1 MDPQMLKPDAPSAI
15 EPSYG
20 LDLGRRLIIR
30 DIEIAGSGVII
41 LTGPSS
47 CGKGEIAKAMC
58 ELLSIERGRWLSMG
72 DILRRTYER
81 ARSPEFM
88 ALLESRYSISDQVPI
103 LDCIDSSPELARK
116 VEDQAAALAAALAEK
131 RGAPADWRTASQL
144 DWLEFCTTHGLLVPN
159 RWTQALIAAD
169 IQQLP
174 DLDKKIFL
182 LDGYPRT
189 RVAAERLLE
198 DLAAFDL
205 PVLKVL
211 HLSIS
216 KQEMLHRAGLRGRI
230 DDDKASLLKRFDFYV
245 ESVQPSVDYL
255 KEKLG
260 ADRIA
265 LVDAHQPHYNIED
278 GVSRFDLGRSIENVV
293 RSALRGLGLPR
304 FVIDRMI
311 ASHHAQQDQVRAQ

>member
-1 MDPQMLKPDAPSAI
+1 MAEYPN
-15 EPSYG
+15 EE

-30 DIEIAGSGVII
+30 DIEITGAGVII

-47 CGKGEIAKAMC
+47 CGKGEIAKALC
-58 ELLSIERGRWLSMG
+58 ELLSIERDRWLSMG
-72 DILRRTYER
+72 DILSRTYER
-81 ARSPEFM
+81 ARQPDFM
-88 ALLESRYSISDQVPI
+88 KLLEERYSISDQVPI
-103 LDCIDSSPELARK
+103 LNCIDSTPELARK
-116 VEDQAAALAAALAEK
+116 VEEQAVPLAAILAEK
-131 RGAPADWRTASQL
+131 RGAPADWRSATQL
-144 DWLEFCTTHGLLVPN
+144 DWLEYCTTRGLLVPN

-198 DLAAFDL
+198 DLGSLNL

-230 DDDKASLLKRFDFYV
+230 DDDRDALMKRFDFYV

-260 ADRIA
+260 SDRIA
-265 LVDAHQPHYNIED
+265 LIDAHQPHYLLQD
-278 GVSRFDLGRSIENVV
+278 GANRFDLQQSIENVV
-293 RSALRGLGLPR
+293 RSALRGLGIPR
-304 FVIDRMI
+304 FIIGRML
-311 ASHHAQQDQVRAQ
+311 ASRG

>member
-1 MDPQMLKPDAPSAI
+1 MARDDDSPAAEHSP
-15 EPSYG
+15 G

-58 ELLSIERGRWLSMG
+58 ELLSISRDRWLSMG

-81 ARSPEFM
+81 ARSPEFVR
-88 ALLESRYSISDQVPI
+88 LLEERYSISDKVPI
-103 LDCIDSSPELARK
+103 LDCIDTTPELARK
-116 VEDQAAALAAALAEK
+116 VEEQSVALAAALAEK
-131 RGAPADWRTASQL
+131 RGASADWRTASQL
-144 DWLEFCTTHGLLVPN
+144 DWLEYCTTHGLLVPN

-174 DLDKKIFL
+174 DLHRKIFL

-198 DLAAFDL
+198 DLSALGL

-230 DDDKASLLKRFDFYV
+230 DDDKASLLKRFDFYI

-265 LVDAHQPHYNIED
+265 LIDAHQPHYTIVNGE
-278 GVSRFDLGRSIENVV
+278 SRFDLDRSIESVV

-304 FVIDRMI
+304 FVIGRML
-311 ASHHAQQDQVRAQ
+311 ASRDARALDDQLAAQ

>member
-1 MDPQMLKPDAPSAI
+1 MAEYPN
-15 EPSYG
+15 EE

-30 DIEIAGSGVII
+30 DIEITGAGVII

-47 CGKGEIAKAMC
+47 CGKGEIAKALC
-58 ELLSIERGRWLSMG
+58 ELLSIERDRWLSMG

-81 ARSPEFM
+81 ARQPDFM
-88 ALLESRYSISDQVPI
+88 KLLEERYSISDQVPI
-103 LDCIDSSPELARK
+103 LNCIDSTPELARK
-116 VEDQAAALAAALAEK
+116 VEEQAVPLAAILAEK
-131 RGAPADWRTASQL
+131 RGAPADWRSATQL
-144 DWLEFCTTHGLLVPN
+144 DWLEYCTTRGLLVPN

-189 RVAAERLLE
+189 RVAAEKLLE
-198 DLAAFDL
+198 DLGSLNL

-230 DDDKASLLKRFDFYV
+230 DDDRDALMKRFDFYV

-260 ADRIA
+260 SDRIA
-265 LVDAHQPHYNIED
+265 LIDAHQPHYLLQD
-278 GVSRFDLGRSIENVV
+278 GANRFDLQQSIENVV
-293 RSALRGLGLPR
+293 RSALRGLGIPR
-304 FVIDRMI
+304 FIIGRML
-311 ASHHAQQDQVRAQ
+311 ASRG

>member
-1 MDPQMLKPDAPSAI
+1 MAGHEIGDADRD
-15 EPSYG
+15 

-30 DIEIAGSGVII
+30 DIEITGSGVII

-47 CGKGEIAKAMC
+47 CGKGEIAKALC
-58 ELLSIERGRWLSMG
+58 ELLSIERDRWLSMG

-81 ARSPEFM
+81 ARQPDFVR
-88 ALLESRYSISDQVPI
+88 LLQERYSISDQVPI
-103 LDCIDSSPELARK
+103 LDCIDSTPDLARK
-116 VEDQAAALAAALAEK
+116 VEDQAVALAADLARK
-131 RGAPADWRTASQL
+131 RGATADWRTTSQL
-144 DWLEFCTTHGLLVPN
+144 DWLEYCTTHGLLVPN

-174 DLDKKIFL
+174 ELDRKIFL

-198 DLAAFDL
+198 DLAALDL

-216 KQEMLHRAGLRGRI
+216 KQEMLHRAGLRARI
-230 DDDKASLLKRFDFYV
+230 DDDTASLIKRFDFYV

-255 KEKLG
+255 KEQLG
-260 ADRIA
+260 SDRIA
-265 LVDAHQPHYNIED
+265 LIDAHQPHYTMQD
-278 GVSRFDLGRSIENVV
+278 GASRLDLGRSIENVV

-304 FVIDRMI
+304 FVINRML
-311 ASHHAQQDQVRAQ
+311 ASRPARRPASMP

>member
-1 MDPQMLKPDAPSAI
+1 MA
-15 EPSYG
+15 ENTNEE

-30 DIEIAGSGVII
+30 DIEITGSGVII

-47 CGKGEIAKAMC
+47 CGKGEIAKALC
-58 ELLSIERGRWLSMG
+58 ELLSIERDRWLSMG

-81 ARSPEFM
+81 ARQPDFM
-88 ALLESRYSISDQVPI
+88 KLLEERYSISDQVPI
-103 LDCIDSSPELARK
+103 LNCIDSTPELARK
-116 VEDQAAALAAALAEK
+116 VEEQAVPLAAILAEK
-131 RGAPADWRTASQL
+131 RGAPADWRSATQL
-144 DWLEFCTTHGLLVPN
+144 DWLEYCTTRGLLVPN

-189 RVAAERLLE
+189 RVAAEKLLE
-198 DLAAFDL
+198 DLGSLNL

-230 DDDKASLLKRFDFYV
+230 DDDRDALMKRFDFYV

-260 ADRIA
+260 SDRIA
-265 LVDAHQPHYNIED
+265 LIDAHQQHYLLQD
-278 GVSRFDLGRSIENVV
+278 GANRFDLQQSIENVV
-293 RSALRGLGLPR
+293 RSALRGLGIPR
-304 FVIDRMI
+304 FIIGRML
-311 ASHHAQQDQVRAQ
+311 ASRG

>member
-1 MDPQMLKPDAPSAI
+1 MAGHEIGEADRD
-15 EPSYG
+15 

-30 DIEIAGSGVII
+30 DIEITGSGVII

-47 CGKGEIAKAMC
+47 CGKGEIAKALC
-58 ELLSIERGRWLSMG
+58 ELLSIERDRWLSMG

-81 ARSPEFM
+81 ARQPDFVQ
-88 ALLESRYSISDQVPI
+88 LLQERYSISDQVPI
-103 LDCIDSSPELARK
+103 LGCIDSTPDLARK
-116 VEDQAAALAAALAEK
+116 VEDQAVALAADLARK
-131 RGAPADWRTASQL
+131 RGAPADWRTTSQL
-144 DWLEFCTTHGLLVPN
+144 DWLEYCTTHGLLVPN

-174 DLDKKIFL
+174 ELDRKIFL

-198 DLAAFDL
+198 DLAALDL

-216 KQEMLHRAGLRGRI
+216 KQEMLHRAGLRARI
-230 DDDKASLLKRFDFYV
+230 DDDTASLIKRFDFYV

-255 KEKLG
+255 KEQLG
-260 ADRIA
+260 SDRIA
-265 LVDAHQPHYNIED
+265 LIDAHQPHYTMQD
-278 GVSRFDLGRSIENVV
+278 GASRLDLGRSIENVV

-304 FVIDRMI
+304 FVINRML
-311 ASHHAQQDQVRAQ
+311 ASRPARRSLSMP

>member
-1 MDPQMLKPDAPSAI
+1 MA
-15 EPSYG
+15 ENTNEE

-30 DIEIAGSGVII
+30 DIEITGSGVII

-47 CGKGEIAKAMC
+47 CGKGEIAKALC
-58 ELLSIERGRWLSMG
+58 QLLSIERDRWLSMG

-81 ARSPEFM
+81 ARQPDFM
-88 ALLESRYSISDQVPI
+88 KLLEERYSISDQVPI
-103 LDCIDSSPELARK
+103 LNCIDSTPELARK
-116 VEDQAAALAAALAEK
+116 VEDQAVPLAAILTEK
-131 RGAPADWRTASQL
+131 RGAPADWRSATQL
-144 DWLEFCTTHGLLVPN
+144 DWLEYCTTRGLLVPN

-198 DLAAFDL
+198 DLGSLNL

-230 DDDKASLLKRFDFYV
+230 DDDREALMKRFDFYV

-255 KEKLG
+255 KEQLG
-260 ADRIA
+260 SDRIA
-265 LVDAHQPHYNIED
+265 LIDAHQPHYVVKE
-278 GVSRFDLGRSIENVV
+278 GESRLDLQRSIENVV
-293 RSALRGLGLPR
+293 RSALRGLGIPR
-304 FVIDRMI
+304 FIIGRML
-311 ASHHAQQDQVRAQ
+311 ASRR

>member
-1 MDPQMLKPDAPSAI
+1 MARDDENPAV

-81 ARSPEFM
+81 ARAPDFM
-88 ALLESRYSISDQVPI
+88 RLLEQRYSISDQVPI
-103 LDCIDSSPELARK
+103 LDCIDSTPELARK
-116 VEDQAAALAAALAEK
+116 VEDQSVALAAALAEK
-131 RGAPADWRTASQL
+131 RGAPADWQTASQL
-144 DWLEFCTTHGLLVPN
+144 DWLEYCTTHGLLVPN

-198 DLAAFDL
+198 DLAALDL

-216 KQEMLHRAGLRGRI
+216 KQEMLHRAGMRGRI

-260 ADRIA
+260 SDRIA
-265 LVDAHQPHYNIED
+265 LIDAHQPHYTIQNGE
-278 GVSRFDLGRSIENVV
+278 SRFDLERSIENVV

-304 FVIDRMI
+304 FVIGRML
-311 ASHHAQQDQVRAQ
+311 ASRDVKTGAARSE

>member
-1 MDPQMLKPDAPSAI
+1 MTDKTSQPVESAQD
-15 EPSYG
+15 

-30 DIEIAGSGVII
+30 DIEITGSGVII

-47 CGKGEIAKAMC
+47 CGKGEIAKALC
-58 ELLSIERGRWLSMG
+58 ELLSIERDRWLSMG

-81 ARSPEFM
+81 ARQPEFM
-88 ALLESRYSISDQVPI
+88 RLLEDRYSISDQVPI
-103 LDCIDSSPELARK
+103 LNCIDSSPELARK
-116 VEDQAAALAAALAEK
+116 VEEQAVPLAAILTEK
-131 RGAPADWRTASQL
+131 RGAPADWRSATQL
-144 DWLEFCTTHGLLVPN
+144 DWLEYCTTRGLLVPN

-174 DLDKKIFL
+174 DLDRKIFL

-198 DLAAFDL
+198 DLAALNL

-230 DDDKASLLKRFDFYV
+230 DDDKESLLKRFDFYV

-260 ADRIA
+260 SDRIA
-265 LVDAHQPHYNIED
+265 LIDAHQPHYD
-278 GVSRFDLGRSIENVV
+278 LRDAVSRFDLKRSTENVV

-304 FVIDRMI
+304 FVIGRMF
-311 ASHHAQQDQVRAQ
+311 ASRTAQD

>member
-1 MDPQMLKPDAPSAI
+1 MTPNSPED
-15 EPSYG
+15 

-30 DIEIAGSGVII
+30 DIEITGSGVII

-47 CGKGEIAKAMC
+47 CGKGEIAKALC
-58 ELLSIERGRWLSMG
+58 ALLSIERDRWLSMG

-81 ARSPEFM
+81 ARQPDFM
-88 ALLESRYSISDQVPI
+88 TLLRDRYSISDQVPI
-103 LDCIDSSPELARK
+103 LDCVDSTPELARK
-116 VEDQAAALAAALAEK
+116 VEEQAAPLAAILSEK
-131 RGAPADWRTASQL
+131 RGAPANWRSATQL
-144 DWLEFCTTHGLLVPN
+144 DWLEYCTTRGLLVPN

-174 DLDKKIFL
+174 DLDRKIFL

-189 RVAAERLLE
+189 RVAAQRLLE
-198 DLAAFDL
+198 DLAALNL

-230 DDDKASLLKRFDFYV
+230 DDDRDALMKRFDFYV

-255 KEKLG
+255 KEQLG
-260 ADRIA
+260 SDRIA
-265 LVDAHQPHYNIED
+265 LIDAHQPHYETRE
-278 GVSRFDLGRSIENVV
+278 GVTQLDLQRSIENVV

-304 FVIDRMI
+304 FVIGRML
-311 ASHHAQQDQVRAQ
+311 ASRR

>member
-1 MDPQMLKPDAPSAI
+1 MARDDDNPAV

-81 ARSPEFM
+81 ARAPDFM
-88 ALLESRYSISDQVPI
+88 RLLEERYSISDQVPI
-103 LDCIDSSPELARK
+103 LDCIDSKPELARK
-116 VEDQAAALAAALAEK
+116 VEEQAVPLAAALAEK
-131 RGAPADWRTASQL
+131 RGTAADWRTASQL

-198 DLAAFDL
+198 DLAALDL

-230 DDDKASLLKRFDFYV
+230 DDDKASLLKRFD
-245 ESVQPSVDYL
+245 L
-255 KEKLG
+255 
-260 ADRIA
+260 DRR
-265 LVDAHQPHYNIED
+265 AH
-278 GVSRFDLGRSIENVV
+278 V
-293 RSALRGLGLPR
+293 
-304 FVIDRMI
+304 
-311 ASHHAQQDQVRAQ
+311 

>member
-1 MDPQMLKPDAPSAI
+1 MTTNTHED
-15 EPSYG
+15 

-30 DIEIAGSGVII
+30 DIEITGSGVII

-47 CGKGEIAKAMC
+47 CGKGEIAKALC
-58 ELLSIERGRWLSMG
+58 ELLSIERDRWLSMG

-81 ARSPEFM
+81 ARQPDFM
-88 ALLESRYSISDQVPI
+88 KLLQDRYSISDRVPI

-116 VEDQAAALAAALAEK
+116 VEEQAVPLAAILTEK
-131 RGAPADWRTASQL
+131 RGTPTDWRSATQL
-144 DWLEFCTTHGLLVPN
+144 DWLEYCTTRGLLVPN

-174 DLDKKIFL
+174 DLDRKIFL

-198 DLAAFDL
+198 DLAALDL

-230 DDDKASLLKRFDFYV
+230 DDDRDALIKRFEFYV

-255 KEKLG
+255 KEQLG
-260 ADRIA
+260 SDRIA
-265 LVDAHQPHYNIED
+265 LIDAHQPHYEIRD
-278 GVSRFDLGRSIENVV
+278 GVNRLDLERSIENVV

-304 FVIDRMI
+304 FVIGRML
-311 ASHHAQQDQVRAQ
+311 ASRAAQR

>member
-1 MDPQMLKPDAPSAI
+1 MA
-15 EPSYG
+15 ENTNEE

-30 DIEIAGSGVII
+30 DIEITGSGVII

-47 CGKGEIAKAMC
+47 CGKGEIAKALC
-58 ELLSIERGRWLSMG
+58 GLLSIERDRWLSMG

-81 ARSPEFM
+81 ARQPDFM
-88 ALLESRYSISDQVPI
+88 KLLEERYSISDQVPI
-103 LDCIDSSPELARK
+103 LNCIDSTPELARK
-116 VEDQAAALAAALAEK
+116 VEEQAVPLAAILAEK
-131 RGAPADWRTASQL
+131 RGAPADWRSATQL
-144 DWLEFCTTHGLLVPN
+144 DWLEYCTTRGLLVPN

-189 RVAAERLLE
+189 RVAAEKLLE
-198 DLAAFDL
+198 DLGSLNL

-230 DDDKASLLKRFDFYV
+230 DDDRDALMKRFDFYV

-260 ADRIA
+260 SDRIA
-265 LVDAHQPHYNIED
+265 LIDAHQPHYLLQD
-278 GVSRFDLGRSIENVV
+278 GANRFDLQQSIENVV
-293 RSALRGLGLPR
+293 RSALRGLGIPR
-304 FVIDRMI
+304 FIIGRML
-311 ASHHAQQDQVRAQ
+311 ASRG

>member
-1 MDPQMLKPDAPSAI
+1 MAEYPN
-15 EPSYG
+15 EE

-30 DIEIAGSGVII
+30 DIEITGAGVII

-47 CGKGEIAKAMC
+47 CGKGEIAKALC
-58 ELLSIERGRWLSMG
+58 ELLSIERDRWLSMG

-81 ARSPEFM
+81 ARQPDFM
-88 ALLESRYSISDQVPI
+88 KLLEERYSISDQVPI
-103 LDCIDSSPELARK
+103 LNCIDSTPDLARK
-116 VEDQAAALAAALAEK
+116 VEEQAVPLAAILAEK
-131 RGAPADWRTASQL
+131 RGAPADWRSATQL
-144 DWLEFCTTHGLLVPN
+144 DWLEYCTTRGLLVPN

-189 RVAAERLLE
+189 RVAAEKLLE
-198 DLAAFDL
+198 DLGSLNL

-230 DDDKASLLKRFDFYV
+230 DDDRDALMKRFDFYV

-260 ADRIA
+260 SDRIA
-265 LVDAHQPHYNIED
+265 LIDAHQPHYLLQD
-278 GVSRFDLGRSIENVV
+278 GANRFDLQQSIENVV
-293 RSALRGLGLPR
+293 RSALRGLGIPR
-304 FVIDRMI
+304 FIIGRML
-311 ASHHAQQDQVRAQ
+311 ASRG

>member
-1 MDPQMLKPDAPSAI
+1 MAGHEIGDADRD
-15 EPSYG
+15 

-30 DIEIAGSGVII
+30 DIEITGSGVII

-47 CGKGEIAKAMC
+47 CGKGEIAKALC
-58 ELLSIERGRWLSMG
+58 ELLSIERDRWLSMG

-81 ARSPEFM
+81 ARQPDFVR
-88 ALLESRYSISDQVPI
+88 LLQERYSISDQVPI
-103 LDCIDSSPELARK
+103 LACIDSTPDLARK
-116 VEDQAAALAAALAEK
+116 VEDQAVALAADLARK
-131 RGAPADWRTASQL
+131 RGAPADWRTTSQL
-144 DWLEFCTTHGLLVPN
+144 DWLEYCTTHGLLVPN

-174 DLDKKIFL
+174 ELDRKIFL

-198 DLAAFDL
+198 DLAALDL

-216 KQEMLHRAGLRGRI
+216 KQEMLHRAGLRARI
-230 DDDKASLLKRFDFYV
+230 DDDTASLIKRFDFYV

-255 KEKLG
+255 KEQLG
-260 ADRIA
+260 SDRIA
-265 LVDAHQPHYNIED
+265 LIDAHQPHYTLQD
-278 GVSRFDLGRSIENVV
+278 GASRLDLKRSIENVV

-304 FVIDRMI
+304 FVINRML
-311 ASHHAQQDQVRAQ
+311 ASRPARSHGDALIDG

>member
-1 MDPQMLKPDAPSAI
+1 MAGHEIGDADRD
-15 EPSYG
+15 

-30 DIEIAGSGVII
+30 DIEITGSGVII

-47 CGKGEIAKAMC
+47 CGKGEIAKALC
-58 ELLSIERGRWLSMG
+58 ELLSIERDRWLSMG

-81 ARSPEFM
+81 ARQPDFVR
-88 ALLESRYSISDQVPI
+88 LLQERYSISDQVPI
-103 LDCIDSSPELARK
+103 LDCIDSTPDLARK
-116 VEDQAAALAAALAEK
+116 VEDQAVALAADLARK
-131 RGAPADWRTASQL
+131 RGAPADWRTTSQL
-144 DWLEFCTTHGLLVPN
+144 DWLEYCTTHGLLVPN

-174 DLDKKIFL
+174 ELDRKIFL

-198 DLAAFDL
+198 DLAALDL

-216 KQEMLHRAGLRGRI
+216 KQEMLHRAGLRARI
-230 DDDKASLLKRFDFYV
+230 DDDTASLIKRFDFYV

-255 KEKLG
+255 KEQLG
-260 ADRIA
+260 SDRIA
-265 LVDAHQPHYNIED
+265 LIDAHQPHYTMQD
-278 GVSRFDLGRSIENVV
+278 GASRLDLGRSIENVV

-304 FVIDRMI
+304 FVINRML
-311 ASHHAQQDQVRAQ
+311 ASRPARRPASMP

>member
-1 MDPQMLKPDAPSAI
+1 MTDKTSQPVESAQD
-15 EPSYG
+15 

-30 DIEIAGSGVII
+30 DIEITGSGVII

-47 CGKGEIAKAMC
+47 CGKGEIAKALC
-58 ELLSIERGRWLSMG
+58 ELLSIERDRWLSMG

-81 ARSPEFM
+81 ARQPEFM
-88 ALLESRYSISDQVPI
+88 RLLEDRYSISDQVPI
-103 LDCIDSSPELARK
+103 LNCIDSSPELARK
-116 VEDQAAALAAALAEK
+116 VEEQAVPLAAILTEK
-131 RGAPADWRTASQL
+131 RGAPADWRSATQL
-144 DWLEFCTTHGLLVPN
+144 DWLEYCTTRGLLVPN

-174 DLDKKIFL
+174 DLDRKIFL

-198 DLAAFDL
+198 DLAALNL

-216 KQEMLHRAGLRGRI
+216 KPEMLHRAGLRGRI
-230 DDDKASLLKRFDFYV
+230 DDDKESLLKRFDFYV

-260 ADRIA
+260 SDRIA
-265 LVDAHQPHYNIED
+265 LIDAHQPHYDLRD
-278 GVSRFDLGRSIENVV
+278 GVSRFDLKRSIENVV

-304 FVIDRMI
+304 FVIGRMF
-311 ASHHAQQDQVRAQ
+311 ASRTAQD

>member
-1 MDPQMLKPDAPSAI
+1 MAEYPN
-15 EPSYG
+15 EE

-30 DIEIAGSGVII
+30 DIEITGAGVII

-47 CGKGEIAKAMC
+47 CGKGEIAKALC
-58 ELLSIERGRWLSMG
+58 ELLSIERDRWLSMG

-81 ARSPEFM
+81 ARQPDFM
-88 ALLESRYSISDQVPI
+88 KLLEERYSISDQVPI
-103 LDCIDSSPELARK
+103 LNCIDSTPELARK
-116 VEDQAAALAAALAEK
+116 VEEQAVPLAAILAEK
-131 RGAPADWRTASQL
+131 RGAPADWRSATQL
-144 DWLEFCTTHGLLVPN
+144 DWLEYCTTRGLLVPN

-189 RVAAERLLE
+189 RVAAEKLLE
-198 DLAAFDL
+198 DLGSLNL

-216 KQEMLHRAGLRGRI
+216 KQEMLHRAGLRARI
-230 DDDKASLLKRFDFYV
+230 DDDTASLIKRFDFYV

-255 KEKLG
+255 KEQLG
-260 ADRIA
+260 SDRIA
-265 LVDAHQPHYNIED
+265 LIDAHQPHYTMQD
-278 GVSRFDLGRSIENVV
+278 GASRLDLGRSIENVV

-304 FVIDRMI
+304 FVINRML
-311 ASHHAQQDQVRAQ
+311 ASRPARRPASMP

>member
-1 MDPQMLKPDAPSAI
+1 MKGNESGDSERD
-15 EPSYG
+15 

-30 DIEIAGSGVII
+30 DIEITGSGVII

-47 CGKGEIAKAMC
+47 CGKGEIAKALC
-58 ELLSIERGRWLSMG
+58 ALLSIERDRWLSMG

-81 ARSPEFM
+81 ARQPDFVR
-88 ALLESRYSISDQVPI
+88 LLQERYAISDQVPI
-103 LDCIDSSPELARK
+103 LNCIDSTPELARK
-116 VEDQAAALAAALAEK
+116 VEEQAVALAADLAKK
-131 RGAPADWRTASQL
+131 RGAPTDWRTASQR
-144 DWLEFCTTHGLLVPN
+144 DWLGYCTTHGLLVPN

-174 DLDKKIFL
+174 ALDRKIFL

-198 DLAAFDL
+198 DLAALDL

-216 KQEMLHRAGLRGRI
+216 KQEMLHRAGLRARI
-230 DDDKASLLKRFDFYV
+230 DDDTASLIKRFDFYV

-255 KEKLG
+255 KEQLG
-260 ADRIA
+260 SDRIA
-265 LVDAHQPHYNIED
+265 LIDAHQPHFTMQD
-278 GVSRFDLGRSIENVV
+278 GISRFDLGRSIENVV

-304 FVIDRMI
+304 FVIDRML
-311 ASHHAQQDQVRAQ
+311 ASRPARSLAPTP

>member
-1 MDPQMLKPDAPSAI
+1 MAGHEISDADRD
-15 EPSYG
+15 

-30 DIEIAGSGVII
+30 DIEITGSGVII

-47 CGKGEIAKAMC
+47 CGKGEIAKALC
-58 ELLSIERGRWLSMG
+58 ELLSIERDRWLSMG

-81 ARSPEFM
+81 ARQPDFVR
-88 ALLESRYSISDQVPI
+88 LLQERYSISDQVPI
-103 LDCIDSSPELARK
+103 LDCIDSTPDLARK
-116 VEDQAAALAAALAEK
+116 VEDQAIALAADLARK
-131 RGAPADWRTASQL
+131 RGAPADWRTTSQL
-144 DWLEFCTTHGLLVPN
+144 DWLEYCTTHGLLVPN

-174 DLDKKIFL
+174 ALDRKIFL

-198 DLAAFDL
+198 DLAALDL

-216 KQEMLHRAGLRGRI
+216 KQEMLHRAGLRARI
-230 DDDKASLLKRFDFYV
+230 DDDTASLIKRFDFYV

-255 KEKLG
+255 KEQLG
-260 ADRIA
+260 SDRIA
-265 LVDAHQPHYNIED
+265 LIDAHQPHYTVQD
-278 GVSRFDLGRSIENVV
+278 GASRLDLKRSIENVV

-304 FVIDRMI
+304 FVINRML
-311 ASHHAQQDQVRAQ
+311 ASRPTQRRAGAQDRAQ

>member
-1 MDPQMLKPDAPSAI
+1 MARDEAKPITDKPAPDKPATETSH
-15 EPSYG
+15 G
-20 LDLGRRLIIR
+20 LDLGRRLVIR

-58 ELLSIERGRWLSMG
+58 ELLSIGRDRWLSMG
-72 DILRRTYER
+72 DILRHTYER
-81 ARSPEFM
+81 ARAPDFVH
-88 ALLESRYSISDQVPI
+88 LLQDRYSISDDAPI
-103 LDCIDSSPELARK
+103 LDCLDTTPDLSRK
-116 VEDQAAALAAALAEK
+116 VEEQAAPLAAALAAK

-144 DWLEFCTTHGLLVPN
+144 DWLEYCTTHGLLVPN
-159 RWTQALIAAD
+159 RWTQALIAAH
-169 IQQLP
+169 IEQLP
-174 DLDKKIFL
+174 DLDSKIFL

-189 RVAAERLLE
+189 RVAAKHLLD
-198 DLAAFDL
+198 DLAALNL

-216 KQEMLHRAGLRGRI
+216 KQEMLHRAGMRGRI
-230 DDDKASLLKRFDFYV
+230 DDDPASLLKRYEFYI

-255 KEKLG
+255 KEQLG

-265 LVDAHQPHYNIED
+265 LIDAHQPHYGLRN
-278 GVSRFDLGRSIENVV
+278 GTHGFDLERSIENVV

-311 ASHHAQQDQVRAQ
+311 ASRALAR

>member
-1 MDPQMLKPDAPSAI
+1 MA
-15 EPSYG
+15 ENTNEE

-30 DIEIAGSGVII
+30 DIEITGSGVII

-47 CGKGEIAKAMC
+47 CGKGEIAKALC
-58 ELLSIERGRWLSMG
+58 GLLSIERDRWLSMG

-81 ARSPEFM
+81 ARQPEFM
-88 ALLESRYSISDQVPI
+88 KLLEERYSISDRVPI
-103 LDCIDSSPELARK
+103 LNCIDSTPELARK
-116 VEDQAAALAAALAEK
+116 VEEQAVPLAAILAEK
-131 RGAPADWRTASQL
+131 RGSPADWRSATQL
-144 DWLEFCTTHGLLVPN
+144 EWLEYCTTRGLLVPN

-189 RVAAERLLE
+189 RVAAEKLLE
-198 DLAAFDL
+198 DLGSLNL

-230 DDDKASLLKRFDFYV
+230 DDDREALMKRFDFYV

-260 ADRIA
+260 SDRIA
-265 LVDAHQPHYNIED
+265 LIDAHQPHYGVKD
-278 GVSRFDLGRSIENVV
+278 GESRFDLQQSIENVV
-293 RSALRGLGLPR
+293 RSALRGLGIPR
-304 FVIDRMI
+304 FIIGRML
-311 ASHHAQQDQVRAQ
+311 ASRR

>member
-1 MDPQMLKPDAPSAI
+1 MAGHEIGDADRD
-15 EPSYG
+15 

-30 DIEIAGSGVII
+30 DIEITGSGVII

-47 CGKGEIAKAMC
+47 CGKGEIAKALC
-58 ELLSIERGRWLSMG
+58 ELLSIERDRWLSMG

-81 ARSPEFM
+81 ARQPDFVR
-88 ALLESRYSISDQVPI
+88 LLQERYSISDQVPI
-103 LDCIDSSPELARK
+103 LGCIDSTPDLARK
-116 VEDQAAALAAALAEK
+116 VEDQAVALAADLARK
-131 RGAPADWRTASQL
+131 RGAPADWRTTSQL
-144 DWLEFCTTHGLLVPN
+144 DWLEYCTTHGLLVPN

-174 DLDKKIFL
+174 ELDRKIFL

-198 DLAAFDL
+198 DLAALDL

-216 KQEMLHRAGLRGRI
+216 KQEMLHRAGLRARI
-230 DDDKASLLKRFDFYV
+230 DDDTASLIKRFDFYV

-255 KEKLG
+255 KEQLG
-260 ADRIA
+260 SDRIA
-265 LVDAHQPHYNIED
+265 LIDAHQPHYTLQD
-278 GVSRFDLGRSIENVV
+278 GASRLDLKRSIENVV
-293 RSALRGLGLPR
+293 RSALRGLGLPC
-304 FVIDRMI
+304 FVINRML
-311 ASHHAQQDQVRAQ
+311 ASRPARRSLSMP

>member
-1 MDPQMLKPDAPSAI
+1 MAEYPN
-15 EPSYG
+15 EE

-30 DIEIAGSGVII
+30 DIEITGAGVII

-47 CGKGEIAKAMC
+47 CGKGEIAMALC
-58 ELLSIERGRWLSMG
+58 ELLSIERDRWLSMG

-81 ARSPEFM
+81 ARQPDFM
-88 ALLESRYSISDQVPI
+88 KLLEERYSISDQVPI
-103 LDCIDSSPELARK
+103 LNCIDSSPELARK
-116 VEDQAAALAAALAEK
+116 VEEQAVPLAAILTEK
-131 RGAPADWRTASQL
+131 RGSPADWRSATQL
-144 DWLEFCTTHGLLVPN
+144 DWLEYCTTRGLLVPN

-189 RVAAERLLE
+189 RVAAEKLLE
-198 DLAAFDL
+198 DLSSLNL

-230 DDDKASLLKRFDFYV
+230 DDDREALMKRFDFYV

-260 ADRIA
+260 SDRIA
-265 LVDAHQPHYNIED
+265 LIDAHQPHYVVKD
-278 GVSRFDLGRSIENVV
+278 GETRFDLQQSIENVV
-293 RSALRGLGLPR
+293 RSALRGLGIPR
-304 FVIDRMI
+304 FIIGRML
-311 ASHHAQQDQVRAQ
+311 ASRR